1 MNPIFKP
8 LMSLDQVATRLGV
21 CRKTVD
27 RYVKGE
33 AFPSMRLPSGIR
45 RVDSRDLEAWL
56 MRNKVGR
63 VDL

>member
-1 MNPIFKP
+1 M
-8 LMSLDQVATRLGV
+8 GV

-56 MRNKVGR
+56 MRCKAGR